1 MNVRYRAFSMFRSQ
15 TGEIRTASR
24 EFTLPAA
31 RVVNLGV
38 VYTKTKVTKI
48 TQLTNIRELCSHFN
62 NRKPYYTLEKTNNL
76 IKSLVV
82 TGKAGFS
89 TTSKQDY
96 NRTAN
101 IVAYP

>member
-15 TGEIRTASR
+15 TGEIRT
-24 EFTLPAA
+24 A

-96 NRTAN
+96 NKTAN